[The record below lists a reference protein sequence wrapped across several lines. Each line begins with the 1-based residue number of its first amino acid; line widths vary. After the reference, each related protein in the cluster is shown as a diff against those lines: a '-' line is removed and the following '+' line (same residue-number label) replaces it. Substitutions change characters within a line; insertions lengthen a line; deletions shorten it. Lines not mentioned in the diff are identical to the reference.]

1 MILIG
6 VCVCVC
12 VGMCMKGVGLMELK
26 PGYVGAS
33 NGDEQGLQC
42 T

>member
-12 VGMCMKGVGLMELK
+12 FVCLIVDVQTAADALHDLMGMV
-26 PGYVGAS
+26 
-33 NGDEQGLQC
+33 
-42 T
+42 